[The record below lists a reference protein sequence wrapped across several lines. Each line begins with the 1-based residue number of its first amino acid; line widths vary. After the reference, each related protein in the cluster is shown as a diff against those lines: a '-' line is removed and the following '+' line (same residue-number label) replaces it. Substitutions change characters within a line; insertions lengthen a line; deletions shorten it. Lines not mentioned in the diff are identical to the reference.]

1 MKIFSCNDSEFNYF
15 IEKIVELVVIKY
27 RLFKYLIIFK
37 VGLILLVILV
47 DYYVRD
53 DVKCLLFL
61 FFYIVLKIY
70 GF

>member
-1 MKIFSCNDSEFNYF
+1 MKIFCSNDSEFNYF
-15 IEKIVELVVIKY
+15 IEKIVDLVVIKY

-47 DYYVRD
+47 NYYVRN

-61 FFYIVLKIY
+61 FFYIVLKNY